1 MQPVLQELPRGA
13 RVLVIRLRSLGDC
26 VLMTPALALL
36 KRFRPDLETGV
47 VVENRFAA
55 VFDGHPDVDTIVEP
69 RLGAVARWK
78 PSLALNFHGGPR
90 SIALT
95 LASRAAERAGFAHH
109 RGSGAYS
116 VRIPRAQ
123 EILGEERTVHTAEH
137 LASAMFYLGV
147 PRTEIP
153 RARLAAGPPPIE
165 GRYAVIHPAASAPE
179 KTWPASHFLE
189 LARRLRRYWA
199 LEPVFIGAAS
209 DDLRPFAGFRRFA
222 GEPLGRVVALIAGA
236 RLFVG
241 NDSGPAHVAAAFGV
255 PLGVLFG
262 PSNPEIWG
270 PWKARAAVFHSP
282 QGLERIR
289 VDEVFDGL
297 KKLREQPKRGET
309 VAGPEPAR
317 RSAP

>member
-1 MQPVLQELPRGA
+1 MQPVLQELPEGA
-13 RVLVIRLRSLGDC
+13 RVLLIRLRSLGDC
-26 VLMTPALALL
+26 VLTTPALALL

-55 VFDGHPDVDTIVEP
+55 VFGGHPDVDAILEP

-78 PSLALNFHGGPR
+78 PSLAVNFHGGPR

-95 LASRAAERAGFAHH
+95 LASRAPERAGFGHH

-116 VRIPRAQ
+116 IRIPRAQ

-147 PRTEIP
+147 PRGEIP

-165 GRYAVIHPAASAPE
+165 GRYAVLHPAASAPE
-179 KTWPASHFLE
+179 KTWPAGRFVE
-189 LARRLRRYWA
+189 LARRLQRDWA

-209 DDLRPFAGFRRFA
+209 DDLGPFRGFRCFA
-222 GEPLGRVVALIAGA
+222 GEPLGRVISLIAGA
-236 RLFVG
+236 ELFAG
-241 NDSGPAHVAAAFGV
+241 NDSGPAHVAAACGI
-255 PLGVLFG
+255 PLAVLFG
-262 PSNPEIWG
+262 PSNPQIWG

-282 QGLERIR
+282 AGLHL
-289 VDEVFDGL
+289 VDVEMVLEGL
-297 KKLREQPKRGET
+297 RKLREAPAAEE
-309 VAGPEPAR
+309 AGA
-317 RSAP
+317 APQQLWRQVS